1 MKILSNQALRGAR
14 ITGVVLLLAAGL
26 ATAEPAAETPP
37 DLLVEVLPSSFAVPA
52 QGESEVLLVL
62 RNPGPEN
69 LRNLRLSWIRH
80 AGVEIATDG
89 QKLPDLAPYEASSR
103 TLRLSRSPQGP
114 LGGAVYLRV
123 DYTWARAG
131 RPAPRVAVATLT
143 VTPQEPDSVEQVA
156 SLEVKNMNA
165 GSIVEHR
172 PGTVFL
178 VVTNTSK
185 APVDLVSVQTRG
197 PEFVTFKPLEPTQRK
212 KLLPRDVYVIP
223 YRLAAKGPVVSG
235 KQLLLFQAAL
245 QWQRG
250 GRPASGSLVA
260 TQEVEVGV
268 LGESEVL
275 TALGVPTFL
284 VLPGFLMIVTFS
296 LLWRYAPSRNLPKER
311 KFQIE
316 AKTAEFW
323 LIAVSLS
330 ILTALAYPWITSK
343 LGERRSYL
351 GGYDLVDVVRVWT
364 ASIASAALFFLILV
378 AIAAR
383 RAAQAAKREAAR
395 NALIPAAGD
404 APVEI
409 LRKLQRQGLKVQRPQ
424 VNVKIGGQGEP
435 QRAFLLQANDG
446 RSRIWIG
453 PAIGLWGGEQA
464 DPDLRRRIDEQLDP
478 EGQGAPGA
486 LADLLEEAQKKNIRV
501 DWKQK
506 EGIPR
511 PLEVAT
517 ADIQGKELV
526 PKSLV
531 DWIDEG

>member
-1 MKILSNQALRGAR
+1 MKILPHQVQRGAT
-14 ITGVVLLLAAGL
+14 IAWMVLLLMAARL
-26 ATAEPAAETPP
+26 PAATEADTPP
-37 DLLVEVLPSSFAVPA
+37 NLAVEVLPASLAVPA
-52 QGESEVLLVL
+52 KGESEVLLIF
-62 RNPGPEN
+62 RNPGPET
-69 LRNLRLSWIRH
+69 LQNLRLSWIRH
-80 AGVEIATDG
+80 AGVGIAMDS
-89 QKLPDLAPYEASSR
+89 QKPFDLAPYEASAR
-103 TLRLSRSPQGP
+103 TLRLSRSQQGP

-123 DYTWARAG
+123 DYTWTKAG
-131 RPAPRVAVATLT
+131 RAAPRVAVATLT

-156 SLEVKNMNA
+156 SLEVKKMNA

-172 PGTVFL
+172 PGTMFL

-185 APVDLVSVQTRG
+185 APLDLRSVTPRG
-197 PEFVTFKPLEPTQRK
+197 PAFVTVTPLEPAERK
-212 KLLPRDVYVIP
+212 NLLPQDVYVIP
-223 YRLAAKGPVVSG
+223 YRLEAKGPILPG
-235 KQLLLFQAAL
+235 KQLILFQAAL
-245 QWQRG
+245 GWQRG

-284 VLPGFLMIVTFS
+284 VLPGFLMILTFG
-296 LLWRYAPSRNLPKER
+296 LLWKHVPSRHLPRER
-311 KFQIE
+311 KFELE
-316 AKTAEFW
+316 AKSAEFW
-323 LIAVSLS
+323 FVAVSLS
-330 ILTALAYPWITSK
+330 ILAAFAYPWITAR

-364 ASIASAALFFLILV
+364 ASIASASLVFLGRV
-378 AIAAR
+378 AFAAIM
-383 RAAQAAKREAAR
+383 AAWR

-404 APVEI
+404 GPVKI
-409 LRKLQRQGLKVQRPQ
+409 LRKLKRQGLKVYRPQ

-435 QRAFLLQANDG
+435 RRAFLLQANDG

-453 PAIGLWGGEQA
+453 PSIGLWGAEQA
-464 DPDLRRRIDEQLDP
+464 DPDLRRRIDEQIDP
-478 EGQGAPGA
+478 KGDPGA
-486 LADLLEEAQKKNIRV
+486 LADLLEEARKKNIRV

-526 PKSLV
+526 ANSLV
-531 DWIDEG
+531 EWIDEG